1 MRTLIRIRPGPPGSG
16 RVGDRPMGGSGSG
29 NRLSDRERRGMEE
42 RLSRDPLF
50 ISYRREMV
58 QSGRS
63 PRTQAAVEKD
73 LALLAGLLGETFWGG
88 EGFLWERVDRSRA
101 LRSVKRLHERGYAP
115 SSIARIL
122 SNLRGFFR
130 YLKKSGHVG
139 EDPFRTVS
147 GPRVP
152 RVLPAVLSEEEA
164 ASLVAVPGGEEDP
177 PALRD
182 RALLELFYESGLR
195 LSELCGLVWE
205 DFEEGSGSL
214 LVHGKG
220 GRDRR
225 VPVVGEARAA
235 IVRLRR
241 AKEGEGS
248 LLPSSPIFSGKEGRG
263 LSVWQVGRI
272 VKKRSREI
280 GLDRKVTPHAL
291 RHSCAT
297 HLLNREADLREI
309 QALLGHASLG
319 TTQRYLHT
327 GLDLLAKKLSR
338 IREES

>member
-1 MRTLIRIRPGPPGSG
+1 
-16 RVGDRPMGGSGSG
+16 MGGSGSG
-29 NRLSDRERRGMEE
+29 HRRSGRERQGMEE

-50 ISYRREMV
+50 VSYRRELV
-58 QSGRS
+58 QAGRS

-73 LALLAGLLGETFWGG
+73 LALLAGLLGETFWGQ
-88 EGFLWERVDRSRA
+88 EGFLWERVDRPRA

-130 YLKKSGHVG
+130 YLKKTGHVE
-139 EDPFRTVS
+139 EDPFRRVS
-147 GPRVP
+147 GPRVS

-164 ASLVAVPGGEEDP
+164 ASLVAVPVGEEDLSS
-177 PALRD
+177 LRD

-241 AKEGEGS
+241 AKEREGS

>member
-1 MRTLIRIRPGPPGSG
+1 MEK
-16 RVGDRPMGGSGSG
+16 
-29 NRLSDRERRGMEE
+29 RLSG
-42 RLSRDPLF
+42 DPLVS
-50 ISYRREMV
+50 SYRQELI
-58 QSGRS
+58 QAGRS
-63 PRTQAAVEKD
+63 PRTLSSVEKD
-73 LALLAGLLGETFWGG
+73 LSLLAGLVGEAYWGG
-88 EGFLWERVDRSRA
+88 EGVLWERLDRPRA
-101 LRSVKRLHERGYAP
+101 LRFVKRLLDRGYAP
-115 SSIARIL
+115 SSIARTL

-130 YLKKSGHVG
+130 YLKKNGHVG
-139 EDPFRTVS
+139 EDPFRLVS

-164 ASLVAVPGGEEDP
+164 ASLVAVPAGEEDP
-177 PALRD
+177 EVRRD

-195 LSELCGLVWE
+195 LSELCGLAWG
-205 DFEEGSGSL
+205 DYEEGSGAL

-225 VPVVGEARAA
+225 IPVVGEARAA
-235 IVRLRR
+235 LTAYRTVLEK
-241 AKEGEGS
+241 AGS
-248 LLPSSPIFSGKEGRG
+248 LLPSSPIFSGKAGRR

-272 VKKRSREI
+272 VRKRSREI

-297 HLLNREADLREI
+297 HLLNRDADLREI

-327 GLDLLAKKLSR
+327 GLDELAKKLAKVR
-338 IREES
+338 KDT